1 MASRLD
7 QLPRVEPASRAEFRE
22 WLQANAGSSAGIW
35 LAVGKKGNRVTT
47 LFYDDAV
54 EEALCFGWIDS
65 TVRRRD
71 EDRYWQLYTP
81 RKSGS
86 IWARSNKARVKRL
99 AELGLMTPAG
109 LAVIERAKAD
119 GSWTLLDDA
128 EAMIVPDDLSA
139 ALASTPHAAGG
150 FAALPDSTRKQLI
163 YRVTSA
169 KRPATRANR
178 IAETVAAAAI
188 ANSADATEAGALT

>member
-1 MASRLD
+1 VASRLD
-7 QLPRVEPASRAEFRE
+7 HLPRVEPASRAEFRK
-22 WLQANAGSSAGIW
+22 WLQANADSSAGIW

-65 TVRRRD
+65 TVRRLD

-99 AELGLMTPAG
+99 AAEGLMTPAG

-119 GSWTLLDDA
+119 GSWMLLDDA
-128 EAMIVPDDLSA
+128 EALIVPEDLSA
-139 ALASTPHAAGG
+139 ALASTPRAADG
-150 FAALPDSTRKQLI
+150 FAALPASTRSQLI
-163 YRVTSA
+163 YWVTSA
-169 KRPATRANR
+169 KRPDTRANR
-178 IAETVAAAAI
+178 IAETVAAAADGR
-188 ANSADATEAGALT
+188 APS